1 MKTFNS
7 LATIPK
13 SGIKSM
19 ADGGIRVFV
28 DTQELTA
35 DQMATL
41 FQFKGELVKFVLASE
56 GTKIT
61 EQDLEIPDEILE
73 YKGEKSKS
81 QRLRNIIYKIWELK
95 TSQKQPFEEFYRIKM
110 ETIIEQI
117 KNKLE

>member
-35 DQMATL
+35 DQMAKL

-81 QRLRNIIYKIWELK
+81 QRLRAVLYKWWE
-95 TSQKQPFEEFYRIKM
+95 QGKQTNTFEEFYKIKM
-110 ETIIEQI
+110 ETLIDTI